1 VRTRTIA
8 AACLAALLVIALG
21 IAVAPRV
28 PTLSTAEA
36 GDPELLD
43 RARELY
49 ADGPRDL
56 LGVVEIDGDA
66 TASAHFGADA
76 DTDTDFEIGSI
87 AKAMTALL
95 LADAIERGEVAEET
109 PLGDLLDLGDT
120 PAADVTLAELASHRS
135 GLPRL
140 SPRLQDI
147 AGTAVAANFLGRD
160 PYRYD
165 EDTLLE
171 QARAA
176 ELADR
181 GESHYSNLGF
191 ALLGLAL
198 AEATGTDYADLL
210 RERLLEPL
218 GMDDTYLPRTGAD
231 LPADATLGHTD
242 RGRTAAP
249 WLAMAYAPTG
259 GVRSTPADMERFA
272 RALLDGTAPGAA
284 AMEPRWPDGEDRIG
298 YAWMT
303 TDVDG
308 TEVTWHNGGTGG
320 FTSMLALERE
330 ADRAVIVLSNTTAAV
345 EGRAVE
351 LLTGKEW

>member
-1 VRTRTIA
+1 MRTRTIV

-21 IAVAPRV
+21 VAVAPRV
-28 PTLSTAEA
+28 PTLSAAET
-36 GDPELLD
+36 GDPDLLD
-43 RARELY
+43 RARDLY

-56 LGVVEIDGDA
+56 LGVVEVDGGD
-66 TASAHFGADA
+66 TTTAHFGGGA
-76 DTDTDFEIGSI
+76 DTDFEIGSI
-87 AKAMTALL
+87 SKTMTALL
-95 LADAIERGEVAEET
+95 LADAIERGEVTEET
-109 PLGDLLDLGDT
+109 PLGDLLDLGDA

-140 SPRLQDI
+140 SPRVRDI
-147 AGTAVAANFLGRD
+147 AANIVVFNFLGRD

-165 EDTLLE
+165 EATLLD

-176 ELADR
+176 GLADR

-198 AEATGTDYADLL
+198 AEAAGTHYPDLL
-210 RERLLEPL
+210 HERLLDPL
-218 GMDDTYLPRTGAD
+218 GMDDTHLPRTGAD
-231 LPADATLGHTD
+231 LPADATPGHTAK
-242 RGRTAAP
+242 GRTAAP
-249 WLAMAYAPTG
+249 WLAMAYAPAG

-272 RALLDGTAPGAA
+272 RALLDGTAPGTAA
-284 AMEPRWPDGEDRIG
+284 LEPRWPSGEDRIG
-298 YAWMT
+298 YAWVT

-320 FTSMLALERE
+320 FTSMLALDRE
-330 ADRAVIVLSNTTAAV
+330 ADRAVVVLSNTTTGV

-351 LLTGKEW
+351 LLTGQEWS

>member
-1 VRTRTIA
+1 MRTRTIA

-28 PTLSTAEA
+28 PTLSTAET

-43 RARELY
+43 RARDLY

-56 LGVVEIDGDA
+56 LGVVEVDGDD
-66 TASAHFGADA
+66 TAFAHFGADA
-76 DTDTDFEIGSI
+76 DTDFEIGSI
-87 AKAMTALL
+87 AKTMTSLL
-95 LADAIERGEVAEET
+95 LADAIERGEVTEET
-109 PLGDLLDLGDT
+109 PLGDLLDLGDA

-140 SPRLQDI
+140 STRPQDVVSS
-147 AGTAVAANFLGRD
+147 TVAVNYLGRD

-176 ELADR
+176 DLTDR

-191 ALLGLAL
+191 AVLGLAL
-198 AEATGTDYADLL
+198 AEATGTDYPDLL
-210 RERLLEPL
+210 RERLLDPL
-218 GMDDTYLPRTGAD
+218 GMDDTYLPRTAAD
-231 LPADATLGHTD
+231 LPAGATLGHTE

-249 WLAMAYAPTG
+249 WLAMAYAPAG

-272 RALLDGTAPGAA
+272 RALLDGTAPGTAA
-284 AMEPRWPDGEDRIG
+284 LEPRWPDGEDRIG

-320 FTSMLALERE
+320 FTTMLALDRE
-330 ADRAVIVLSNTTAAV
+330 ADRAVVVLSNTTAAV
-345 EGRAVE
+345 EERAVE